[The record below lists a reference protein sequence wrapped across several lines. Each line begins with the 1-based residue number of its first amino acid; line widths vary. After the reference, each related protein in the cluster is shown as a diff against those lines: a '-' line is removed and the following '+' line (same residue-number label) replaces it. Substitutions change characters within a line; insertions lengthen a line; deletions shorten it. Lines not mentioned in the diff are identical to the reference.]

1 MAETDD
7 LVTRLL
13 ANGLDECDEA
23 ADRIMQLECL
33 ARGQEEQLEIQGNEL
48 ARRASHGHKLA
59 ARIEA
64 LTAENERLGGLF
76 DDLCHFPTQEG
87 RASHMAK
94 RLVDL
99 EGQRDAKEAKLAEIR
114 NLQAAPEGWDEVYA
128 TRALI
133 NGRAAAIAR
142 AEAAEAALKDIASR
156 AHAHIAKH
164 GEQP

>member
-48 ARRASHGHKLA
+48 ARRASHGHQLA

-64 LTAENERLGGLF
+64 LTAE
-76 DDLCHFPTQEG
+76 
-87 RASHMAK
+87 
-94 RLVDL
+94 
-99 EGQRDAKEAKLAEIR
+99 RDAKEAKLTEIR

-133 NGRAAAIAR
+133 NERDAAIAR
-142 AEAAEAALKDIASR
+142 AEAAEAALKEAAWLLTDAMVQLCEGKIRTRRNR
-156 AHAHIAKH
+156 ALMIRNFLDKH